1 MRAGQNNLK
10 GAILLVV
17 ASAFFTV
24 EVALVRYAGTRVN
37 EAQIIFCRAFAQLV
51 LVTGFYLWTRRWF
64 ELRTK
69 RIGLHLI
76 RGLLSVGS
84 WWLYY
89 LSFRVLDLTLATT
102 LTFTTQ
108 LFSVAFAGPVLG
120 ERVTPARIVATVV
133 GFLGVL
139 VATGVGSAAFDPLV
153 FIGIT
158 SAIAGTAIIFLS
170 RALTATETTAS
181 ILFYIGLITSLGAL
195 PVLIAWWI
203 PPDPLGIAL
212 IVLGAVAG
220 GTGMALMI
228 EAYRV
233 GEVSAL
239 APFPYL
245 RLVFAMGVGWLVFA
259 EVPGLHTVFGSVIV
273 VLAAL
278 VISRRL

>member
-10 GAILLVV
+10 GALLLIV

-24 EVALVRYAGTRVN
+24 EVALVRLAGPRVN
-37 EAQIIFCRAFAQLV
+37 EAQIIFCRASAQLL
-51 LVTGFYLWTRRWF
+51 LVGLYFVWTRRWG
-64 ELRTK
+64 ELRTN
-69 RIGLHLI
+69 RFGLHLT

-89 LSFRVLDLTLATT
+89 LSFRLLDLTLATT

-108 LFSVAFAGPVLG
+108 LFSVAFAGPILG
-120 ERVTPARIVATVV
+120 ERVTPPRIVATIV
-133 GFLGVL
+133 GFVGIV
-139 VATGVGSAAFDPLV
+139 VATGAGSAAFDPMV
-153 FIGIT
+153 VIGIT

-181 ILFYIGLITSLGAL
+181 ILFYIGLITTIGAA
-195 PVLIAWWI
+195 PVLVLAWI
-203 PPDPLGIAL
+203 PLDRVGIAL
-212 IVLGAVAG
+212 IVTGAVAG
-220 GTGMALMI
+220 LVGMGLMI

-245 RLVFAMGVGWLVFA
+245 RLVFAILAGWLVFA
-259 EVPGLHTVFGSVIV
+259 EVPGWHTVVGSLIV
-273 VLAAL
+273 VAAAL
-278 VISRRL
+278 AISRRL

>member
-10 GAILLVV
+10 GALLLVI

-51 LVTGFYLWTRRWF
+51 LVTGFYMWTRRWF
-64 ELRTK
+64 ELRTN
-69 RIGLHLI
+69 RMGLHLI

-108 LFSVAFAGPVLG
+108 LFGVALAGPVLG

-133 GFLGVL
+133 GFLGVV

-153 FIGIT
+153 LIGIT
-158 SAIAGTAIIFLS
+158 SAIGGTAIIFLS

-181 ILFYIGLITSLGAL
+181 ILFYIGLITSIGAFPL
-195 PVLIAWWI
+195 LIVWWI

-212 IVLGAVAG
+212 ILAGAIAG
-220 GTGMALMI
+220 GIGMALMI

-245 RLVFAMGVGWLVFA
+245 RLVFAMAAGWLVFS
-259 EVPGLHTVFGSVIV
+259 ETPGLHTVIGSAIV
-273 VLAAL
+273 VAAAL
-278 VISRRL
+278 AISRRL